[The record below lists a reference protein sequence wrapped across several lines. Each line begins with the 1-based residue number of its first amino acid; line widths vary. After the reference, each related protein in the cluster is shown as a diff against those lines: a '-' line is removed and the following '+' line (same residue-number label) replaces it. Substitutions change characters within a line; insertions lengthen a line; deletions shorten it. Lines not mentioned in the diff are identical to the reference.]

1 MFFPFPQPEMPLKM
15 QIFPR
20 TSISQLKRVHFYT
33 NNWKFTLLQNRVT
46 TNKTEKQS
54 KDALVKLINTK
65 CTLLNWHNWTAKNY
79 SMRSGL
85 VWSDSGLVRLW
96 SGLVQLWS
104 GPTLVWSGLVR
115 LWSDSGLTVVWS
127 GLTLVWFGLVW
138 SDCGLTVVW
147 SDSGL
152 VLLWS
157 GLVWS
162 GLSDQTDQTWYWH
175 VWSTRQ
181 MVTELLNMRNGQSPV
196 SVCQSVS
203 QWVSQSRWSVQ
214 EMLAHLK
221 TRSSEMNV
229 APWFWSIE
237 RFRAFP

>member
-1 MFFPFPQPEMPLKM
+1 
-15 QIFPR
+15 
-20 TSISQLKRVHFYT
+20 
-33 NNWKFTLLQNRVT
+33 
-46 TNKTEKQS
+46 
-54 KDALVKLINTK
+54 
-65 CTLLNWHNWTAKNY
+65 
-79 SMRSGL
+79 MRSGL

-162 GLSDQTDQTWYWH
+162 EWPDWPDMILTCVEYKTDGDRAVKHEKWPI
-175 VWSTRQ
+175 SSFG
-181 MVTELLNMRNGQSPV
+181 M
-196 SVCQSVS
+196 SVS
-203 QWVSQSRWSVQ
+203 QWVSESRWSVQ

-221 TRSSEMNV
+221 TKHDLSRV
-229 APWFWSIE
+229 VLIE
-237 RFRAFP
+237 GHGQKYDKYMGIVLI

>member
-1 MFFPFPQPEMPLKM
+1 MLFLVKSLWGQVICHYK
-15 QIFPR
+15 
-20 TSISQLKRVHFYT
+20 
-33 NNWKFTLLQNRVT
+33 
-46 TNKTEKQS
+46 NKTEKQS

-147 SDSGL
+147 SESGL

-162 GLSDQTDQTWYWH
+162 EWPDWPDMILTCVEYKTDGDRAVKHEKWPI
-175 VWSTRQ
+175 SSFG
-181 MVTELLNMRNGQSPV
+181 M
-196 SVCQSVS
+196 SVS
-203 QWVSQSRWSVQ
+203 QWVTMISARDAS
-214 EMLAHLK
+214 A
-221 TRSSEMNV
+221 SEN
-229 APWFWSIE
+229 
-237 RFRAFP
+237 